1 MCSIKINIKNL
12 YFIKVFS
19 ENIYMKNIIIKFFFF
34 KIFFII
40 VYTNIFAN
48 GLNVSMISSYFD
60 EKEFVVKLSWEPIN
74 EPKAVYKI
82 YRILKP
88 IDNKAI
94 YIPDKKE
101 LITVVDYNKNYFID
115 EPPEKGDYY
124 YFITVSI
131 DNDENFK
138 VIYDQNYTSN
148 PVTFYPKPPSV
159 KNIRC
164 KFVPQGS
171 KVFITWM
178 LEDASKEKI
187 KELRV
192 YRSNYPID
200 RNSILLLEPVIIDKN
215 QDFYIDTPRT
225 GQYYYAVTSVSLD
238 NLESLFFLPGQNYID
253 KPVLVINYQ
262 GLLPE
267 FFINLPFNEKFNYS
281 INYNLFDLPD
291 YIDMIDIDIIKY
303 YVEPKKE
310 DDKTIKEKLKII
322 NLQLEV
328 LALKKKW
335 EDFIKKIDEVL
346 SDTTWDN
353 NIKNRFLMYKAYALI
368 NLKKE
373 DEAFL
378 IISILKS
385 DNEFVKLNYKKI
397 EQLIKK
403 IEDRKK
409 NK

>member
-1 MCSIKINIKNL
+1 
-12 YFIKVFS
+12 
-19 ENIYMKNIIIKFFFF
+19 MKNIIIKFFFF

>member
-1 MCSIKINIKNL
+1 
-12 YFIKVFS
+12 
-19 ENIYMKNIIIKFFFF
+19 
-34 KIFFII
+34 
-40 VYTNIFAN
+40 
-48 GLNVSMISSYFD
+48 
-60 EKEFVVKLSWEPIN
+60 
-74 EPKAVYKI
+74 
-82 YRILKP
+82 
-88 IDNKAI
+88 
-94 YIPDKKE
+94 
-101 LITVVDYNKNYFID
+101 
-115 EPPEKGDYY
+115 
-124 YFITVSI
+124 
-131 DNDENFK
+131 
-138 VIYDQNYTSN
+138 
-148 PVTFYPKPPSV
+148 
-159 KNIRC
+159 
-164 KFVPQGS
+164 
-171 KVFITWM
+171 
-178 LEDASKEKI
+178 
-187 KELRV
+187 
-192 YRSNYPID
+192 
-200 RNSILLLEPVIIDKN
+200 
-215 QDFYIDTPRT
+215 
-225 GQYYYAVTSVSLD
+225 
-238 NLESLFFLPGQNYID
+238 
-253 KPVLVINYQ
+253 
-262 GLLPE
+262 
-267 FFINLPFNEKFNYS
+267 
-281 INYNLFDLPD
+281 
-291 YIDMIDIDIIKY
+291 MIDIDIIKY

>member
-1 MCSIKINIKNL
+1 
-12 YFIKVFS
+12 
-19 ENIYMKNIIIKFFFF
+19 
-34 KIFFII
+34 
-40 VYTNIFAN
+40 
-48 GLNVSMISSYFD
+48 MISSYFD